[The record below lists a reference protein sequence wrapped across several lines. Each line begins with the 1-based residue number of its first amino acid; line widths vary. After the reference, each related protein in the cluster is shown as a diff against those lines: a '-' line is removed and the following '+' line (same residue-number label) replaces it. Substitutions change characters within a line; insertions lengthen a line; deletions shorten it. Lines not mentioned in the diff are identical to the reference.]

1 MNDEEFVFAPH
12 EMSLSVEGKDIVL
25 STVTPACD
33 FCLDTR
39 VVWEYPCARFV
50 IEELQF
56 GSDDNWLACE
66 RCAALIEE
74 VDFERL
80 AARSIRSW
88 NLRHG
93 EMSIGQEAG
102 MRDIQWG
109 FSVNRNG
116 ERFLCKEA
124 DS

>member
-12 EMSLSVEGKDIVL
+12 ETSLSVEGKDIVL
-25 STVTPACD
+25 SAVTPACD

-39 VVWEYPCARFV
+39 VVWEYPCAKFIIPER
-50 IEELQF
+50 QF

-74 VDFERL
+74 VDFEGL
-80 AARSIRSW
+80 ADRSIRSW
-88 NLRHG
+88 NIRHG
-93 EMSIGQEAG
+93 EMSIGQEEG

-116 ERFLCKEA
+116 ERFRCAEA